1 MNTSLFKQERQKYIP
16 KLPNILKKDFN
27 NISLVYGENT
37 EAIQDRQALKEF
49 FKNTYGL
56 PIISFTE
63 GESSLSFSKALNIGI
78 ILSGGPAP
86 GGHNVISGVFD
97 AIKNLIQIQTFW
109 IQGRPFRPFGK

>member
-63 GESSLSFSKALNIGI
+63 GESSLSFSK
-78 ILSGGPAP
+78 
-86 GGHNVISGVFD
+86 VF
-97 AIKNLIQIQTFW
+97 KYWNYSFW
-109 IQGRPFRPFGK
+109 RTCSWRA